1 MWKVD
6 SALRDK
12 LLVFGS
18 SGHSQREVP
27 TLPSRLQTHFSL
39 QMCGEVEL
47 KDSLL
52 WCPETQ
58 DYRRMPRLACAT
70 LRVIVHLLLRADSMH
85 TLQIPIGIPINSLE
99 FLHNES
105 NGNVMPWNPAFTYLL
120 SYSQNVSLDPTLC
133 PTLVING
140 QWSSPQPFQ
149 ATLAFS
155 MSKSRKEC
163 F

>member
-27 TLPSRLQTHFSL
+27 TLPSRLQMHFSL

-70 LRVIVHLLLRADSMH
+70 LRVNTVSYACHQWSVILTTTLSGNPCFLHVKVQKRVFLRINKIVKCWYFSLWKTVHLSACHFGLDYIFRNLVQD
-85 TLQIPIGIPINSLE
+85 LE
-99 FLHNES
+99 
-105 NGNVMPWNPAFTYLL
+105 MWYAFTK
-120 SYSQNVSLDPTLC
+120 
-133 PTLVING
+133 I
-140 QWSSPQPFQ
+140 
-149 ATLAFS
+149 
-155 MSKSRKEC
+155 KK
-163 F
+163 